1 MLIQNGADINTK
13 YYKLKDLQSDD
24 WVWVSEYEPPKMTP
38 LEIAKERGH
47 LEVIKVLIAAE
58 ARE

>member
-1 MLIQNGADINTK
+1 
-13 YYKLKDLQSDD
+13 LKDLQSDD